1 MTIQIREAAGKAGTL
16 SGSRMEITLITPG
29 WGSSGY
35 YSPEVLEKAAENL
48 VFPRKT
54 QMHIDHDKE
63 GGVGSVATLAAYLN
77 EDARWEPDWLDPDTG
92 VKGRLVAEA
101 KVNSKWGPILADVA
115 EAIGTSIAAPAEISM
130 GEAEGRQGK
139 IIESLLPGKLNRV
152 DFVTVAGRGGRIS
165 EVLESYEEQAAE
177 EIVQKA
183 VASGVEEATANEVRE
198 LLSTA
203 LRAANPGDRVYVWMR
218 DYDPVHVWYELENQT
233 GSGLYQETY
242 TLNGSTVTLSGSP
255 VPVRIQTSYVPIAAE
270 SAAPDSPP
278 NPAGVAKGK
287 EPTVGQIQIEE
298 SVHADLV
305 ANASRVTALEAAE
318 ATAKEA
324 LAETNTAAAAALVKA
339 ALEAVGINAPKTAA
353 RLSAGFPVKE
363 NGAIDVEKF
372 SAEITESIAEL
383 QVSGGAGTPRGL
395 GDGTTPPPSEGTKV
409 ELSTEDAHKAILA
422 QAGYTPKGA

>member
-1 MTIQIREAAGKAGTL
+1 MTTQIREAAGKAGTL

-54 QMHIDHDKE
+54 QMHIDHEKD
-63 GGVGSVATLAAYLN
+63 GGVGSVSTLAAYLN

-101 KVNSKWGPILADVA
+101 RVNRKWGPILADVG

-139 IIESLLPGKLNRV
+139 IIEALLPGRLNRV

-165 EVLESYEEQAAE
+165 EVLEAHKVEEARNVGQWLEARMHSMFTNISDEFYGDGKLTREERITLSAALGQALTSFTATVEAEAPQLFERDLWEDPTPAAE
-177 EIVQKA
+177 E
-183 VASGVEEATANEVRE
+183 
-198 LLSTA
+198 
-203 LRAANPGDRVYVWMR
+203 
-218 DYDPVHVWYELENQT
+218 
-233 GSGLYQETY
+233 
-242 TLNGSTVTLSGSP
+242 
-255 VPVRIQTSYVPIAAE
+255 
-270 SAAPDSPP
+270 SAAVSSPP
-278 NPAGVAKGK
+278 NPAGVNKGE
-287 EPTVGQIQIEE
+287 EPPVATIEIEE
-298 SVHADLV
+298 SAHADLV
-305 ANASRVTALEAAE
+305 AQSSRVTALEASE

-324 LAETNTAAAAALVKA
+324 LKETNTAAAEALVKS
-339 ALEAVGINAPKTAA
+339 ALEAVGITAPKTAA

-372 SAEITESIAEL
+372 STEITESIAEL

-395 GDGTTPPPSEGTKV
+395 GETAPQGEGTKV
-409 ELSTEDAHKAILA
+409 EFSAEDAHKAILS
-422 QAGYTPKGA
+422 QAGYTPKGAK

>member
-63 GGVGSVATLAAYLN
+63 GGVGSVSTLAAYLN
-77 EDARWEPDWLDPDTG
+77 EDARWEPEWLDPDTG

-101 KVNSKWGPILADVA
+101 RVNRKWGPILADVG

-139 IIESLLPGKLNRV
+139 IIEALLPGRLNRV

-165 EVLESYEEQAAE
+165 EVLEAHKVEEARNVGQWLEARMHSMFTNISDEFYGDGKLTREERITLSAALGQALTSFTATVEAEAPQLFERDLWEDPTPAAE
-177 EIVQKA
+177 E
-183 VASGVEEATANEVRE
+183 
-198 LLSTA
+198 
-203 LRAANPGDRVYVWMR
+203 
-218 DYDPVHVWYELENQT
+218 
-233 GSGLYQETY
+233 
-242 TLNGSTVTLSGSP
+242 
-255 VPVRIQTSYVPIAAE
+255 
-270 SAAPDSPP
+270 SAAVSSPP
-278 NPAGVAKGK
+278 NPAGVNKGE
-287 EPTVGQIQIEE
+287 EPSVATIEIEE
-298 SVHADLV
+298 SAHADLV
-305 ANASRVTALEAAE
+305 AQSSRVTALEASE
-318 ATAKEA
+318 AAAKEA
-324 LAETNTAAAAALVKA
+324 LKETNTAAAEALVNS
-339 ALEAVGINAPKTAA
+339 ALEAVGITAPKTAA

-372 SAEITESIAEL
+372 STEITESIAEL

-395 GDGTTPPPSEGTKV
+395 GETAPQGEGTTV
-409 ELSTEDAHKAILA
+409 EFSAEDAHKAILN
-422 QAGYTPKGA
+422 QAGYTPKGAK